1 MVSEFFSSDNF
12 QELLAFAGRHQIMVI
27 VFIAILVALIYVQA
41 RILIAR
47 VKKINSNAATAKINH
62 EDGVYVDV
70 RANNLFAKG
79 HIANSI
85 NITIQEIKEG
95 KLNRIENYKN
105 KPVILV
111 GKDKMDSDCFNG
123 AIALKKQGYSQV
135 YTLDGGITQWAM
147 DNLPLST
154 KK

>member
-1 MVSEFFSSDNF
+1 MGDFFSSDNF
-12 QELLAFAGRHQIMVI
+12 SELVAFAGRHQIMVI
-27 VFIAILVALIYVQA
+27 VFFALLAALIYVQA

-47 VKKINSNAATAKINH
+47 VKKLNSNAATAKINH
-62 EDGVYVDV
+62 KNGVYVDV
-70 RANNLFAKG
+70 RANNLFVKG

-85 NITIQEIKEG
+85 NIPLNEIKEG
-95 KLNRIENYKN
+95 KLNRIDSYKD

-123 AIALKKQGYSQV
+123 AISLKKQGYTCV
-135 YTLDGGITQWAM
+135 FTLDGGIAQWSM

>member
-1 MVSEFFSSDNF
+1 MGDFFSSDNF
-12 QELLAFAGRHQIMVI
+12 SELVAFAGRHQIMVI
-27 VFIAILVALIYVQA
+27 VFFALLAALIYVQA

-47 VKKINSNAATAKINH
+47 VKKLNSNAATAKINH
-62 EDGVYVDV
+62 ENVYVDV
-70 RANNLFAKG
+70 RANNLFVKG

-85 NITIQEIKEG
+85 NIPLNEIKEG
-95 KLNRIENYKN
+95 KLNRIDSYKD

-123 AIALKKQGYSQV
+123 AISLKKQGYTCV
-135 YTLDGGITQWAM
+135 FTLDGGIAQWSM

>member
-1 MVSEFFSSDNF
+1 MGDFFSSDNF
-12 QELLAFAGRHQIMVI
+12 SELVAFAGRHQIMVI
-27 VFIAILVALIYVQA
+27 VFFALLAALIYVQA

-47 VKKINSNAATAKINH
+47 VKKLNSNAATAKINH
-62 EDGVYVDV
+62 ENGVYVDV
-70 RANNLFAKG
+70 RSNNLFVKG

-85 NITIQEIKEG
+85 NIPLNEIKEG
-95 KLNRIENYKN
+95 KLNRIDSYKD

-123 AIALKKQGYSQV
+123 AISLKKQGYTCV
-135 YTLDGGITQWAM
+135 FTLDGGIAQWSM

>member
-1 MVSEFFSSDNF
+1 MGDFFSSDNF
-12 QELLAFAGRHQIMVI
+12 SELVAFAGRHQIMVI
-27 VFIAILVALIYVQA
+27 VFFALLAALIYVQA

-47 VKKINSNAATAKINH
+47 VKKLNSNAATAKINH
-62 EDGVYVDV
+62 ENGVYVDV
-70 RANNLFAKG
+70 RANNLFVKG

-85 NITIQEIKEG
+85 NIPLNEIKEG
-95 KLNRIENYKN
+95 KLNRIDSYKD

-123 AIALKKQGYSQV
+123 AISLKKQGYTCV
-135 YTLDGGITQWAM
+135 FTLDGSIAQWSM